1 MDKSLN
7 PFATTPILPQ
17 ITRVE
22 TLRPLRWLALGWQ
35 DFAANPGPSLG
46 HSTILVAVGWLILLL
61 CSGHIDL
68 LAAAVSGFLLVAP
81 TMASGFYALSRLR
94 AAGRPAT
101 FDASVEAAIGNGG
114 ALVRFG
120 LLLAA
125 LAASWVLMSRLLF
138 VEGFGGAVPPAST
151 TFYRTVLEWN
161 DYAFLSTYM
170 GTGALFAAV
179 AFVISAIGAPLVFDR
194 GTDIRAAAL
203 VSLKAVAVNPPAMI
217 LWALLIA
224 GFTAI
229 GFATFLLGLLIVLPL
244 LGHATWHCYRDL
256 TR

>member
-17 ITRVE
+17 ITHVE
-22 TLRPLRWLALGWQ
+22 ALRPLRWLALGWQ

-46 HSTILVAVGWLILLL
+46 HAAILVAVGWLILLL

-68 LAAAVSGFLLVAP
+68 FAAAVSGFLLVGPA
-81 TMASGFYALSRLR
+81 MAAGFYALSRLR

-101 FDASVEAAIGNGG
+101 FDTSVEAAIGNGG
-114 ALVRFG
+114 ALMRFG

-125 LAASWVLMSRLLF
+125 LAAGWVLVSRLLF
-138 VEGFGGAVPPAST
+138 VEGFGGAVPPANE

-161 DYAFLSTYM
+161 DYGFLSTYI

-179 AFVISAIGAPLVFDR
+179 AFVISAIGAPLIFDR
-194 GTDIRAAAL
+194 GTDIRTAAL
-203 VSLKAVAVNPPAMI
+203 TSFKAVAMNSPAMI

-224 GFTAI
+224 GLTAI

-244 LGHATWHCYRDL
+244 LGHATWHAYRDL